1 MKIKKRDG
9 TLEDFDIQKVKD
21 MLSWAC
27 EGLDVNPLELEMS
40 LTVNMQDGVTTKD
53 IHQNSIQ
60 IANSLLSVD
69 EPDWRYVAGRLKM
82 TGYVKDT
89 TIERG
94 FGYGSTKQ
102 FIEYQVERGVYDPSL
117 LMFGDEVFD
126 LCDHLIDPEYDM
138 LYDMSGAVAA
148 IDRYCLS
155 HELPQEMLLAISLLL
170 AREANNMYGVDFTQI
185 LTDAY
190 TAFAK
195 LELSPSTPLLLNLR
209 RYRPNLSS
217 CYIIQP
223 GDDMGSIYNNV
234 KNVAM
239 ISKNAGGVGVNL
251 DKIRAAGSWIKK
263 TKGASSGVVPLIKV
277 LNDTAVYVNQEGKRA
292 GAVSPSLSVWH
303 LDVLEFL
310 EIQLEE
316 GDQRTKS
323 FDVMPQ
329 LIYNDEFMRRLE
341 NNDEWTLFD
350 PFEVREKFGYDLADL
365 TGEEFTQAYVDLENK
380 TLFGELELTKKV
392 RARDI
397 FKAHYKAMRISGMP
411 YIMFKDTVN
420 ENNPNKD
427 SGVIYA
433 ANICVESFSNFKADE
448 LAHTCNLISVNAARC
463 IEDDHEATLAKVAT
477 LGALA
482 TLLLDCTIG
491 LGTPSIK
498 ESQYHN
504 DLYRTIGVG
513 VLGMADYMAYYGK
526 SYETQ
531 EGVEFGAEFM
541 EILSMSCVSTSTNM
555 AEVTE
560 PFKEFPNSEWAKGN
574 LLGREWSE
582 FISHCKFPEMWEELR
597 VRVMEHGV
605 RNGELMA
612 IAPNSSTGIF
622 QGVSPSILP
631 AWKLHYVET
640 TQLGNVSRLP
650 YFVKDRALWYKAYPQ
665 IDMSK
670 MIDYV
675 AAMQVFVDSG
685 ISFEL
690 VLDLNDK
697 DKSGLKYWYSL
708 VNKAWKSGI
717 KTLYYTR
724 FITEDSVG
732 DFDEGCI
739 ACKN

>member
-1 MKIKKRDG
+1 MKIKKRNG
-9 TLEDFDIQKVKD
+9 EYEDFDIQKVKD

-27 EGLDVNPLELEMS
+27 EGLDVNPLELETS
-40 LTVNMQDGVTTKD
+40 LTVSMADGVTTKD

-60 IANSLLSVD
+60 IASTLISID

-82 TGYVKDT
+82 TGYVKDVT
-89 TIERG
+89 VRRG

-102 FIEYQVERGVYDPSL
+102 YIEYQVSRGVYDPSI
-117 LMFGDEVFD
+117 LMFSDDVFD
-126 LCDHLIDPEYDM
+126 YCDHLIDPEYDM
-138 LYDMSGAVAA
+138 LFDISGATAA
-148 IDRYCLS
+148 VERYCLS
-155 HELPQEMLLAISLLL
+155 DELPQEMLLTMALIL
-170 AREANNMYGVDFTQI
+170 ARESSYMYETDLLNI
-185 LTDAY
+185 LSDAY

-195 LELSPSTPLLLNLR
+195 LQLSPSTPLLLNLR
-209 RYRPNLSS
+209 RHRPNLSS
-217 CYIIQP
+217 CYIIQAD
-223 GDDMGSIYNNV
+223 DDMDSIYDNI

-263 TKGASSGVVPLIKV
+263 TKGASSGVIPLVKV

-303 LDVLEFL
+303 LDILEFL

-329 LIYNDEFMRRLE
+329 VIYNDEFMSRLE
-341 NNDEWTLFD
+341 ADQMWYLFD
-350 PFEVREKFGYDLADL
+350 PYEVRTIIDKDLADL
-365 TGEEFTQAYVDLENK
+365 YGNDFNEVYTTLE
-380 TLFGELELTKKV
+380 LMAEHGELELFKKV

-411 YIMFKDTVN
+411 YITFKDTIN
-420 ENNPNKD
+420 NNNPNKD

-433 ANICVESFSNFKADE
+433 ANICVESFSNFEADK

-463 IEDDHEATLAKVAT
+463 IGDNHEDTLRNVAS
-477 LGALA
+477 LGSLA

-491 LGTPSIK
+491 LGNPSIK
-498 ESQYHN
+498 ESQAHN

-526 SYETQ
+526 SYETK
-531 EGVEFGAEFM
+531 EGIELSAEFM
-541 EILSMSCVSTSTNM
+541 EVLSMSCVSTSTNM
-555 AEVTE
+555 ADVAE
-560 PFKEFPNSEWAKGN
+560 PFKNFKDSEWAKGN
-574 LLGREWSE
+574 LFGRDGNE
-582 FISHCKFPEMWEELR
+582 FITHCKYPDLWEQLR
-597 VRVMEHGV
+597 ERVITVGV
-605 RNGELMA
+605 RNGQLMA

-665 IDMSK
+665 VDMDK

-697 DKSGLKYWYSL
+697 NKSGLKYWYHL

-724 FITEDSVG
+724 FITEDSME
-732 DFDEGCI
+732 DNDTGCI
-739 ACKN
+739 ACAN